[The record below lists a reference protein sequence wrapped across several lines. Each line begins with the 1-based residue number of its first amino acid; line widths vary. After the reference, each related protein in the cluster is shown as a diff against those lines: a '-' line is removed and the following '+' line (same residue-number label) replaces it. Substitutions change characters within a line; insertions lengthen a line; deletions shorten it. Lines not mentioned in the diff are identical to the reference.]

1 MVTGL
6 TTLTSAI
13 NELIRAYIQNTNEI
27 LRDAG
32 VPSGSIAPHAL
43 FEVSMNSLF
52 GSGGPDI
59 KLGKKG
65 TLVIGGKPKK
75 ERKARDP
82 NAPKRP
88 LTAFFLYSASARP
101 IVKQDLPDSATSQ
114 EVSNEVLRRWNEMPA
129 PEKEV
134 CYLCALA
141 PFRIL

>member
-1 MVTGL
+1 
-6 TTLTSAI
+6 
-13 NELIRAYIQNTNEI
+13 
-27 LRDAG
+27 
-32 VPSGSIAPHAL
+32 
-43 FEVSMNSLF
+43 MNSLF

-101 IVKQDLPDSATSQ
+101 IVKQDLPETATSQ
-114 EVSNEVLRRWNEMPA
+114 EVSNEVLRRWNEMPIS
-129 PEKEV
+129 EKEV
-134 CYLCALA
+134 CILFK
-141 PFRIL
+141 PFTSLSQHSISPFQNIQLQPPTF